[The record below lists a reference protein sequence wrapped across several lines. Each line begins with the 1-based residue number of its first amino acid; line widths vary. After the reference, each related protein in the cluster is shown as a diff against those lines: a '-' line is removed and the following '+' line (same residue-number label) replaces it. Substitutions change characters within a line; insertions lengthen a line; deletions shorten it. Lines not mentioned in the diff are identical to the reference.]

1 MTAKREERRFVS
13 IPEPLYLQMQARA
26 RALGVS
32 RARPGAGAVSAVV
45 TRMVDDVTGERP

>member
-32 RARPGAGAVSAVV
+32 VSAVV